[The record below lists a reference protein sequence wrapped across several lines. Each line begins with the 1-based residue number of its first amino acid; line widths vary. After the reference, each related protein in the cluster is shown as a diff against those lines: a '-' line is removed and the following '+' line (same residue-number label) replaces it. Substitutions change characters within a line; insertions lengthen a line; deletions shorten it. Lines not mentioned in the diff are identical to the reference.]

1 MTVPMDRDQQQVV
14 AHGLREGR
22 PDAWDALFVNYS
34 EPIWRYVARMMG
46 NLPHDVADVVQET
59 FLAAARSARSYD
71 AQRGTL
77 NMWLAGIAAHQVKL
91 HYRRSAQRNKLN
103 QACLAIAQFDGRSI
117 RSLNDTKDAPQAAVE
132 TEEMV
137 TLIRATLVELP
148 SDYGPLLT
156 AKYIDGATMQ
166 ELAETENTTVAAVNS
181 KLARAREAF
190 RRKFKTMISQQPFSK
205 LESTQ

>member
-1 MTVPMDRDQQQVV
+1 
-14 AHGLREGR
+14 
-22 PDAWDALFVNYS
+22 
-34 EPIWRYVARMMG
+34 
-46 NLPHDVADVVQET
+46 
-59 FLAAARSARSYD
+59 
-71 AQRGTL
+71 
-77 NMWLAGIAAHQVKL
+77 
-91 HYRRSAQRNKLN
+91 
-103 QACLAIAQFDGRSI
+103 
-117 RSLNDTKDAPQAAVE
+117 
-132 TEEMV
+132 MV

>member
-1 MTVPMDRDQQQVV
+1 MDRDQQQVV

-91 HYRRSAQRNKLN
+91 HYRRSIN
-103 QACLAIAQFDGRSI
+103 
-117 RSLNDTKDAPQAAVE
+117 
-132 TEEMV
+132 
-137 TLIRATLVELP
+137 ATNSTRHVWP
-148 SDYGPLLT
+148 SHSS
-156 AKYIDGATMQ
+156 
-166 ELAETENTTVAAVNS
+166 TVARSVAS
-181 KLARAREAF
+181 TIQRT
-190 RRKFKTMISQQPFSK
+190 RRRQQWK
-205 LESTQ
+205 RKKW